1 MSDAILFDRI
11 SKHLG
16 KREAKRHVMKKA
28 EYSLGSGP
36 MKKAGRSGIGFLEN
50 GMRHIWD
57 NLDPIPSDAKE
68 LIFTI
73 PRFGD
78 REGPWEFQIPLE

>member
-1 MSDAILFDRI
+1 
-11 SKHLG
+11 
-16 KREAKRHVMKKA
+16 MKEA
-28 EYSLGSGP
+28 EYSLDGGP

-68 LIFTI
+68 LTFTI
-73 PRFGD
+73 TRFSEW
-78 REGPWEFQIPLE
+78 EGPWEFTASLE